1 MTTPSTPPS
10 RNHPMDNLVQ
20 PVIPS
25 GPPPPLSLADTRLKT
40 LRLLLQGYSS
50 LSVPTLLQSLSP
62 QFTHEVLPQ
71 SLGMPVRGKEDF
83 AHHAAM
89 VFSAFKSFEMKPTEL
104 WEDPDKGEVIL
115 RCAMEGVLK
124 NKEGPEGEKE
134 ESGAEGDGKVE
145 VEAKK
150 KKVTPFV
157 DVEDESNPDE
167 DPELEPVDLSN
178 ILGDLPELPDRPA
191 TVLSPITEVTEPS
204 QLSPP
209 SSLDL
214 SFNPSSQE
222 EPTSSPPTSEDSP
235 RSSPPAPEEPLE
247 EDPKTSPSTN
257 TEIHW
262 NNECLLIISFTPC
275 GSQISKIQEFVDSAK
290 AVEMKK
296 KHAPKGFDEASAPPP
311 PTYKPATYLNLDTL
325 KLKDGSGT
333 LTNVTVT
340 ELPPSGVQ
348 CGMDSLQDTLDTF
361 STTTEYP
368 SPEGQNSFCLDR
380 VGGWHSTEGADG
392 AAYEAKFEAEVEAEV
407 DPNVICLA
415 KSESRKIKRL
425 RFAKNGSGSG
435 GGSESG
441 HFHSSSGFWASASGD
456 PVDVDHHEHDES
468 REKKGLGW
476 SSTIADTIEVINH
489 FVPPLLVP
497 VHFVDGNTTSRHV
510 AVKKEWVSGAT
521 FVAGFALG
529 KLWFGGG
536 RGGRSWSG

>member
-1 MTTPSTPPS
+1 
-10 RNHPMDNLVQ
+10 
-20 PVIPS
+20 
-25 GPPPPLSLADTRLKT
+25 
-40 LRLLLQGYSS
+40 
-50 LSVPTLLQSLSP
+50 
-62 QFTHEVLPQ
+62 
-71 SLGMPVRGKEDF
+71 MPVRGKEDF

-247 EDPKTSPSTN
+247 EDPKTSPSPN

-340 ELPPSGVQ
+340 ELPPSSVQNPVSSVESLGSIKGVSPPNLTVRLDRLDRGVQ

-425 RFAKNGSGSG
+425 RFAKNVEDINVFSSSGDSSYSSVEGSGSG